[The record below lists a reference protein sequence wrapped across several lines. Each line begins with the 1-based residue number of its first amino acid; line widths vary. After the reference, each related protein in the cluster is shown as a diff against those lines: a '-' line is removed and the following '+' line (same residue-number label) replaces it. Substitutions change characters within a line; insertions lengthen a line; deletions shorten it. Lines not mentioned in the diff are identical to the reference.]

1 MNGKDIR
8 SWKTDYARLNHWNH
22 TDNFVNCEIGANIRT
37 IEIRW
42 KDAIQKF
49 ARNADTYKNND
60 AMGWIPLSN
69 YTANY
74 TLRKPMKRNEENFL
88 F

>member
-1 MNGKDIR
+1 M
-8 SWKTDYARLNHWNH
+8 
-22 TDNFVNCEIGANIRT
+22 
-37 IEIRW
+37 
-42 KDAIQKF
+42 
-49 ARNADTYKNND
+49 YKNND